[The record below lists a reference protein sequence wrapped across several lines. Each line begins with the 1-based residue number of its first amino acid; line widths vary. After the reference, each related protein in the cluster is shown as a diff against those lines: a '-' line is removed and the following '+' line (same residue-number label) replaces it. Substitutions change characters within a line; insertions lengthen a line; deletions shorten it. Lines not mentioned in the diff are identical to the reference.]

1 MSNKYFY
8 HEGPSK
14 WFGWK
19 DVCYFRESK
28 HGCVVSF
35 GYGDYGFD
43 KTVMKHKVFK
53 AVKNNKLNKHL
64 YKNKI
69 KKVHKEWLILEN

>member
-14 WFGWK
+14 LFEWK
-19 DVCYFRESK
+19 EIVGDLMDCGYQYLLEDPENPAYLTSFPKDIVFR
-28 HGCVVSF
+28 
-35 GYGDYGFD
+35 
-43 KTVMKHKVFK
+43 